1 MNHLKPLAI
10 VAGAL
15 AAKPGNGGHAWA
27 RVSFVVGLQRLGFD
41 VVYVEQQPGA
51 GALEHSYF
59 TSICSQFHI
68 EGFLLSD
75 GESTA
80 LARRVAGAA
89 LLVNIGGHLTY
100 EDIKGAAR
108 RRVYVD
114 DDPGYTQLWN
124 QAGLLDGRL
133 DGHDLYLTFGG
144 NIGHED
150 CSLPTGGF
158 DWRPMLPPVVLDDW
172 PVAATSFDR
181 FTTVAT
187 WRGGYGRVEAGGCL
201 YGQKAHEFRR
211 FVDMPQLVHEN
222 FEIALDIADADS
234 RDGNLL
240 AQKGWRVVDP
250 RAVASTPDDFRRYV
264 QASGA
269 EFSPAQGIY
278 VETRTGWFSDRT
290 TRYLASGKPALVQ
303 STGLAD
309 ELPLGDG
316 LITFATVEQAV
327 AGANAIICDYDAHA
341 RAARAF
347 AEKHL
352 DSDRVLGQML
362 EEAGL

>member
-89 LLVNIGGHLTY
+89 LLVNIGGHLTDG
-100 EDIKGAAR
+100 DIKGAAR

-187 WRGGYGRVEAGGCL
+187 WRGGYGRVPDESHFRSDTAGLFDDARARARAGSGRRPFRQCL
-201 YGQKAHEFRR
+201 PCGARR
-211 FVDMPQLVHEN
+211 
-222 FEIALDIADADS
+222 
-234 RDGNLL
+234 
-240 AQKGWRVVDP
+240 RV
-250 RAVASTPDDFRRYV
+250 
-264 QASGA
+264 
-269 EFSPAQGIY
+269 
-278 VETRTGWFSDRT
+278 
-290 TRYLASGKPALVQ
+290 
-303 STGLAD
+303 TGLRCQG
-309 ELPLGDG
+309 E
-316 LITFATVEQAV
+316 
-327 AGANAIICDYDAHA
+327 
-341 RAARAF
+341 
-347 AEKHL
+347 
-352 DSDRVLGQML
+352 
-362 EEAGL
+362 